1 MAKLKLAKYWAAG
14 CGGCDVALLDI
25 NEAILDVAA
34 VADILFWPIALDG
47 KVADVQK
54 LPDGAIDVTFFN
66 GAVRNSENEK
76 MAQLL
81 RQKSKLLVAFG
92 SCATQGGIPGLANLF
107 DAETIL
113 RYIYEQSPS
122 TDNPGGIRP
131 QTEVECPGGQLDLPE
146 FYDTVRALDQVVE
159 VDYYLPGCPPAVPR
173 IVEVIQAIV
182 QGVLPLKGSVVGAF
196 EKSVCDECE
205 RKKEEKTISG
215 FKRVS
220 LAEIDP
226 EKCLLEQGFVCLG
239 SATRGG
245 CGTRCIKSGVACRG
259 CYGPLPEVSEQGAR
273 VLSAVASIIA
283 ASDTESIAN
292 LLAQIPDP
300 MGTFYRFGLAKSLLE
315 HVCRPSPSAREVATV
330 AET

>member
-47 KVADVQK
+47 KVADIQK

-76 MAQLL
+76 MAHLL

-107 DAETIL
+107 DSETIL

-122 TDNPGGIRP
+122 TDNPEGIRP
-131 QTEVECPGGQLDLPE
+131 QTEVECSSGQLDLPE
-146 FYDTVRALDQVVE
+146 FYDIVQALDQVVE

-173 IVEVIQAIV
+173 IVDVIQAIV
-182 QGVLPLKGSVVGAF
+182 QGVLPPKGSVVGAF

-205 RKKEEKTISG
+205 RKKEEKTISS

-283 ASDTESIAN
+283 ASDMESIAN

-300 MGTFYRFGLAKSLLE
+300 MGTFYRFGLARSLLQ
-315 HVCRPSPSAREVATV
+315 HVCRPSPGVREVATV